1 MRHVEIIYERT
12 YRVSQNFE
20 VTDDECEDIERGS
33 LPDHIAEE
41 LERLIDKE
49 DYEQDYAVYDEDT
62 GEQLVDWE

>member
-1 MRHVEIIYERT
+1 MRHVEITYERT

-20 VTDDECEDIERGS
+20 VTDDECEEIERGS

-41 LERLIDKE
+41 LEGLIDKE

-62 GEQLVDWE
+62 GKQLVDWE

>member
-1 MRHVEIIYERT
+1 MRHVEITYERT

-33 LPDHIAEE
+33 LPDRIFEE
-41 LERLIDKE
+41 LGKLIDKE
-49 DYEQDYAVYDEDT
+49 DYEQDYAVCDEDT

>member
-33 LPDHIAEE
+33 LPVHIAEE

>member
-1 MRHVEIIYERT
+1 MRHVEITYERT
-12 YRVSQNFE
+12 YCVSQSFD

-41 LERLIDKE
+41 LEGLIDKE

>member
-1 MRHVEIIYERT
+1 MRHVKIIYERT